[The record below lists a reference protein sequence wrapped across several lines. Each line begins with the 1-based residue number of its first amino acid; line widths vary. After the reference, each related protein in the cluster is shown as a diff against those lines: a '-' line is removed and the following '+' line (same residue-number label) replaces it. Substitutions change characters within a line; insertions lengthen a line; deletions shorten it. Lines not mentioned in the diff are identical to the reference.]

1 MADETIRRLFDK
13 IDDLTKHL
21 TRLEAIMMESVIKKQ
36 DSTEERLNSHSQRI
50 RNLEQTESAA
60 ITIKNVFIWGASTLL
75 ASVTVSIA
83 IIKFVVGG

>member
-50 RNLEQTESAA
+50 RKLEQTKTAA
-60 ITIKNVFIWGASTLL
+60 IWGASTLL

-83 IIKFVVGG
+83 IIKFVAGG

>member
-50 RNLEQTESAA
+50 RKLEQTKTAA

-83 IIKFVVGG
+83 IIKFVAGG